1 MGSDQQFCLRWHNY
15 QSSLLASLPQL
26 LDGDD
31 LTDVTLSAGGRNLR
45 AHRVVLS
52 ACSQYFKELFKVLQ
66 PLQHP
71 VIVLPGTNFTD
82 LCALVTFM
90 YSGEVNIYQEQLPGL
105 LNMADAM
112 QIRGLAEVNGSA
124 GKLGNNEA
132 APSPKKEPMS
142 SAKRAKMSTHA
153 SVGPL
158 LTNQSP
164 AADAQLPQT
173 ETVDIH
179 GHFLKG
185 KVSEYELYGGTA
197 SRITKQL
204 NIENG
209 LHYGNMQKESGTKTM
224 AMSDSMD
231 LYIENIPSKKSAR
244 GTVTKTEPEDGMR
257 RSSPIMGLSTNIDN
271 SSTTGGN
278 RVKIERD
285 HSSEGTG
292 NARISPDLAAVL
304 KRATGIEDMELG
316 NVENS
321 AAQAQQSPSSE
332 DSGGGNFGPDSAATA
347 AATNRIQLSPGP
359 HFSTLKL
366 SSSSPSTPSTST
378 GKLFATCLVCGKQLS
393 NQYNLR
399 VHMETHQNVNYA
411 CGVCSHISRSRDAL
425 RKHVSYR
432 HPGEGRDKATLTG
445 PRERK
450 CGAEGRNR
458 SILGSGTNGVE
469 GKNKVPLGIGSNGVG
484 TQGSEGMDRTG
495 SNGMGGLLGK
505 GIDWLSEEMAS
516 RKIRVMADDDNKH
529 P

>member
-124 GKLGNNEA
+124 GKLGNNET
-132 APSPKKEPMS
+132 APSPKKETMS

-158 LTNQSP
+158 LANQSP
-164 AADAQLPQT
+164 AADAKLPQT

-185 KVSEYELYGGTA
+185 KVSEYEIYGGTA
-197 SRITKQL
+197 SRTTKQL
-204 NIENG
+204 NIEND
-209 LHYGNMQKESGTKTM
+209 LHYGNLQKESCPKTM

-231 LYIENIPSKKSAR
+231 LYVENIPSKKSAR
-244 GTVTKTEPEDGMR
+244 GTVTKTEPEEGMR

-271 SSTTGGN
+271 STVGGN

-285 HSSEGTG
+285 HNEGTG
-292 NARISPDLAAVL
+292 NTRISPDLAAVL

-316 NVENS
+316 SVENS
-321 AAQAQQSPSSE
+321 AVQ
-332 DSGGGNFGPDSAATA
+332 G
-347 AATNRIQLSPGP
+347 LSLTGC
-359 HFSTLKL
+359 
-366 SSSSPSTPSTST
+366 PSTPPSRQSV
-378 GKLFATCLVCGKQLS
+378 ACPVCGRLISQRRNLS
-393 NQYNLR
+393 Q
-399 VHMETHQNVNYA
+399 HMRTHQMVLSDVNNHAEPAQVSVLPLDHVQARY
-411 CGVCSHISRSRDAL
+411 GSRSRTTINHQTRPQHSMEEVVAPE
-425 RKHVSYR
+425 SSA
-432 HPGEGRDKATLTG
+432 GE
-445 PRERK
+445 
-450 CGAEGRNR
+450 
-458 SILGSGTNGVE
+458 SIHGT
-469 GKNKVPLGIGSNGVG
+469 VG
-484 TQGSEGMDRTG
+484 M
-495 SNGMGGLLGK
+495 
-505 GIDWLSEEMAS
+505 LSLDPS
-516 RKIRVMADDDNKH
+516 SQPH
-529 P
+529 YS

>member
-124 GKLGNNEA
+124 GKLGNNET
-132 APSPKKEPMS
+132 APSPKKETMS

-158 LTNQSP
+158 LANQSP
-164 AADAQLPQT
+164 AADAKLPQT

-185 KVSEYELYGGTA
+185 KVSEYEIYGGTA
-197 SRITKQL
+197 SRTTKQL
-204 NIENG
+204 NIEND
-209 LHYGNMQKESGTKTM
+209 LHYGNLQKESCPKTM

-231 LYIENIPSKKSAR
+231 LYVENIPSKKSAR
-244 GTVTKTEPEDGMR
+244 GTVTKTEPEEGMR

-271 SSTTGGN
+271 STVGGN

-285 HSSEGTG
+285 HNEGTG
-292 NARISPDLAAVL
+292 NTRISPDLAAVL

-316 NVENS
+316 SVENS
-321 AAQAQQSPSSE
+321 AVQAQQSPSSE

-347 AATNRIQLSPGP
+347 AATNRIHLSPG
-359 HFSTLKL
+359 L
-366 SSSSPSTPSTST
+366 SLTGCPSTPPSRQSV
-378 GKLFATCLVCGKQLS
+378 ACPVCGRLISQRRNLS
-393 NQYNLR
+393 Q
-399 VHMETHQNVNYA
+399 HMRTHQMVLSDVNNHAEPAQVSVLPLDHVQARY
-411 CGVCSHISRSRDAL
+411 GSRSRTTINHQTRPQHSMEEVVAPE
-425 RKHVSYR
+425 SSA
-432 HPGEGRDKATLTG
+432 GE
-445 PRERK
+445 
-450 CGAEGRNR
+450 
-458 SILGSGTNGVE
+458 SIHGT
-469 GKNKVPLGIGSNGVG
+469 VG
-484 TQGSEGMDRTG
+484 M
-495 SNGMGGLLGK
+495 
-505 GIDWLSEEMAS
+505 LSLDPS
-516 RKIRVMADDDNKH
+516 SQPH
-529 P
+529 YS